1 MAFEVLKQTLKDK
14 YKGAIIASVLLF
26 LYVFWMA
33 TFYPQME
40 DMMGMYEQMLENPT
54 FQALLGS
61 EIAGMSS
68 FAGFMTVEL
77 FSYIGLVLGAYVA
90 FLAASFV
97 AGEIEQ
103 KSSELMLS
111 LPVSRENVILSR
123 FTTIL
128 PITAV
133 IAAVMLLAVYLGAMF
148 VGEEVDVLWFG
159 YGMLF
164 TWVFMVAVG
173 AGALLL
179 SALMSDGKKAAF
191 SAIGILLVMF
201 LVENIGSMITSI
213 DWARRLS
220 LYHYAKVTT
229 IVLNQDVNWINFGIL
244 LAVAVVFVVLAVIAY
259 KRRDIN
265 VT

>member
-1 MAFEVLKQTLKDK
+1 MAFEVLKQALKDK

-26 LYVFWMA
+26 LYTFWMA
-33 TFYPQME
+33 SFYPQME
-40 DMMGMYEQMLENPT
+40 GMMGMYDQMLENPT
-54 FQALLGS
+54 FKALLGS

-68 FAGFMTVEL
+68 FAGFLTVEL
-77 FSYIGLVLGAYVA
+77 FSYVGLVLGAYVA
-90 FLAASFV
+90 FLAASFI

-111 LPVSRENVILSR
+111 LPVSREKIILSR
-123 FTTIL
+123 FATVL

-133 IAAVMLLAVYLGAMF
+133 ISAAILIAVYLGAMYI
-148 VGEEVDVLWFG
+148 GEPIDIVWFG

-164 TWVFMVAVG
+164 TWAFMLAVG

-191 SAIGILLVMF
+191 SAIGILLAMF

-213 DWARRLS
+213 DWARHLS
-220 LYHYAKVTT
+220 LYHYAKVTG
-229 IVLNQDVNWINFGIL
+229 IVLNHNLDWTNFGIL
-244 LAVAVVFVVLAVIAY
+244 MAVAVVFLALAVVVY